1 MYDNEE
7 IKEQALL
14 VAVDLGQ
21 YDVEMSLD
29 ELAELAQTAG
39 IDTIARVTQK
49 RADLNKATCI
59 GSGKLEEIAEYIQT
73 GEVNIVIF
81 DHELSATQIRN
92 LEKICG
98 TPVIDRTMLI
108 LEIFSQ
114 HANTS
119 EGRVQV
125 ELARHRYLLPR
136 LSGMNEGLSRLG
148 GGGGGGAGARRG
160 AGETKLEI
168 NRRTVRRNMQK
179 LEQQLEQMEAR
190 RNLMRQK
197 RRKDGILVVAIVGY
211 TNVGKS
217 TLLNALTDAGV
228 LVEDKLFATLDPTAR
243 ALALPDGRS
252 VMLIDTV
259 GLVRRLPHHLV
270 EAFKSTLEE
279 ALYADL
285 VLNVCDISNPEYTEQ
300 VAVTN
305 RLLED
310 LGVGD
315 TPVLTVMNKADKN
328 PEPPLAVG
336 KNAVV
341 ISART
346 GHGLADLLD
355 KVCVLLAPKQK
366 RMTLLL
372 PFDKSGLISQIKEDG
387 RILSQEY
394 VESGIRLEAMVD
406 YKLYSRA
413 EPFLCE

>member
-1 MYDNEE
+1 MYENEE
-7 IKEQALL
+7 IMERALL
-14 VAVDLGQ
+14 VAVDLGE
-21 YDVEMSLD
+21 YDIEASLD

-39 IDTIARVTQK
+39 IETVARLTQK
-49 RADLNKATCI
+49 RTGLNNATCI
-59 GSGKLEEIAEYIQT
+59 GSGKLEEMAAFVQSE
-73 GEVNIVIF
+73 EVNIVIF

-92 LEKICG
+92 LEKVCAI
-98 TPVIDRTMLI
+98 PVIDRTMLI

-148 GGGGGGAGARRG
+148 GGGGGGSGARRG
-160 AGETKLEI
+160 AGETRLEI

-179 LEQQLEQMEAR
+179 LSQQLAELEAR
-190 RNLMRQK
+190 RNMMRQK
-197 RRKDGILVVAIVGY
+197 RRKDGVSVVAIMGY

-217 TLLNALTDAGV
+217 TLLNKLTDAGV
-228 LVEDKLFATLDPTAR
+228 LTEDKLFATLDPTAR
-243 ALALPDGRS
+243 ALSLPDGRN

-279 ALYADL
+279 ALFADL
-285 VLNVCDISNPEYTEQ
+285 LLNVCDISNPEYSIQAE
-300 VAVTN
+300 VTN

-315 TPVLTVMNKADKN
+315 TPVLTVLNKADKN

-341 ISART
+341 ISAKT
-346 GHGLADLLD
+346 GAGLEDLLQ
-355 KVCVLLAPKQK
+355 KICVLLEPRQK
-366 RMTLLL
+366 KMLLLL
-372 PFDKSGLISQIKEDG
+372 PYDKSGLITQIKEEG
-387 RILSQEY
+387 KILSQEY
-394 VESGIRLEAMVD
+394 VEEGIRLEAMVD
-406 YKLYSRA
+406 YRLYSRA